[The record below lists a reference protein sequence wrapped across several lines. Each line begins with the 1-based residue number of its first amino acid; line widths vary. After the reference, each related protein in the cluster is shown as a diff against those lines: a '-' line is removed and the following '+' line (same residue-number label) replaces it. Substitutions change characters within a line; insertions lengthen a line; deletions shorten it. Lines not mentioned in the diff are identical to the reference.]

1 MTTSV
6 TAPSLRTGSV
16 AGRRTPQLLAAL
28 VVAWLAVVVALSA
41 AGVFTGPASSPPI
54 ALGIFSAG
62 PPLAVL
68 VALLVSP
75 RVRAWA
81 RAADLRMLT
90 QLQMLRVAGFTLLAL
105 GVVGTL
111 PRSFALPAGIGD
123 VFVALTAPLVATFV
137 LGTRRRWIFVAWTV
151 FGILDLIDAVTLGVL
166 DTSSTIGLLHHGSI
180 SADAMGT
187 LPLSVIP
194 VFGVPFTMILH
205 LLSLPHLRRWH
216 D

>member
-6 TAPSLRTGSV
+6 TIPPLSTGSA

-28 VVAWLAVVVALSA
+28 VVAWLGVIVALSA

-54 ALGIFSAG
+54 ALGVFSAG

-68 VALLVSP
+68 AALLISP
-75 RVRAWA
+75 RIRAWA
-81 RAADLRMLT
+81 RAADLRLLT
-90 QLQMLRVAGFTLLAL
+90 QLQMLRIAGFTLLVL

-123 VFVALTAPLVATFV
+123 AFIALTAPLIATFV
-137 LGTRRRWIFVAWTV
+137 VGTRHRWVFVAWTA

-166 DTSSTIGLLHHGSI
+166 NTSSTIGILHHGSL

-194 VFGVPFTMILH
+194 VFGVPFTMVLH
-205 LLSLPHLRRWH
+205 MLSLPHLRHWNS
-216 D
+216 